1 VTIHG
6 ESAGAASV
14 GFHLTAY
21 GGRDDKLFR
30 AAIME
35 SGNPVFYRP
44 TRDAL
49 AYANMYEKLTHRT
62 GCENTTSPL
71 ECLRY
76 LPVEQLNTAINT
88 TDFVLNITEFR
99 PILDGDFVP
108 KRQSLQLEAG
118 EFVHVPII
126 SGANS
131 DEGASFSPSPVN
143 TTENLRTFMTRGRDG
158 VPNDFATQLLQ
169 VYPDDPS
176 VNVIASL
183 GNMSVGPTYGSQ
195 WRRSASY
202 FGDQVFIANRRLTC
216 QTWAAAGLD
225 TYCYRFNAQPAG
237 LKAAALGVPHF
248 VEVAFVFLNLQ
259 GVGYLPAAV
268 SFPLQTK
275 LPLNTYRPY

>member
-1 VTIHG
+1 MDPLGQANKYDV
-6 ESAGAASV
+6 
-14 GFHLTAY
+14 LTQ
-21 GGRDDKLFR
+21 
-30 AAIME
+30 
-35 SGNPVFYRP
+35 
-44 TRDAL
+44 
-49 AYANMYEKLTHRT
+49 RT
-62 GCENTTSPL
+62 GCGNATSPL

-88 TDFVLNITEFR
+88 TNTVLNITEFR
-99 PILDGDFVP
+99 PCLDGDFIP

-143 TTENLRTFMTRGRDG
+143 TTENLRTFMTRGPDG

-169 VYPDDPS
+169 AYPDDPS
-176 VNVIASL
+176 VNVVASL
-183 GNMSVGPTYGSQ
+183 GNLSVGPTYGTQ

-202 FGDQVFIANRRLTC
+202 FGDQVFIAHRRLTC
-216 QTWAAAGLD
+216 QTWAAAGVPA
-225 TYCYRFNAQPAG
+225 YCYRFNAIPAG
-237 LKAAALGVPHF
+237 VKAAALGVPHF

-268 SFPLQTK
+268 SSLSISTH
-275 LPLNTYRPY
+275 RPMTN